1 MLGGSMSLP
10 NKRRPYRCEL
20 ICGLARVLRGNSLT
34 AMEDIVIWGEK
45 DSSHSPAER
54 VVLGDSCIMLD
65 YMLSLFCD
73 IMSTL
78 TIDPER
84 MGKNLEDNLGLVF
97 SQRVLLTLLE
107 QGVPRDIAYNMVRRN
122 AEEAW
127 AQHGDF
133 QYLLLQDE
141 EIRKYLSR
149 QQIMELFDYHW
160 FIRYIDYIFERASI
174 N

>member
-1 MLGGSMSLP
+1 
-10 NKRRPYRCEL
+10 
-20 ICGLARVLRGNSLT
+20 V
-34 AMEDIVIWGEK
+34 
-45 DSSHSPAER
+45 
-54 VVLGDSCIMLD
+54 
-65 YMLSLFCD
+65 
-73 IMSTL
+73 
-78 TIDPER
+78 DPDR

-97 SQRVLLTLLE
+97 SQRVLLSLLE
-107 QGVPRDIAYNMVRRN
+107 KGVPRDAAYNMVRRN

-127 AQHGDF
+127 AQQGDF

-149 QQIMELFDYHW
+149 QQIMEMFDYHW